1 MAEATIQLI
10 AKIKQKNNGTFKLM
24 DAADVAWSASEGL
37 VDHINNLSINGG
49 SADTAAKLAAARA
62 IGISGAVTAAGV
74 GFDGSKDI
82 TLVATAL
89 DATKLSGVVPGAS
102 LPESITVL
110 PSYFDG
116 DSVKK
121 FGGHSAAYYAT
132 ADQLQAVTS
141 GMTWRPP
148 VADLAALKAIAT
160 PAEGWT
166 TSLVDTNMIYRYD
179 AGNEATETNAD
190 VTVVKADDGTA
201 GAWIAI
207 GSAQYGP
214 ATQTANGLM
223 SAADKKKLDG
233 IDLSQ
238 YQPKIGDTLDVANV
252 HLMGADSGIQLGG
265 MAGAQLHGK
274 EGKIYYGE
282 GTDATNTPGNELAK
296 KSDIPAAQDLR
307 PYAKYEAEKDIKL
320 TDKRLTFNGGLVKN
334 LPVTTGD
341 GDTATTTNY
350 LFVGNMVNTAAAGE
364 ATHLEEKGLFITNGK
379 AYYGGQAAGN
389 EVATVGAVGNKVDK
403 VNGKGLSSNDY
414 TTDEKNKL
422 AGLSNYVLPAASTET
437 LGGVKAGTGVTIAED
452 GTISA
457 DIGTQIVPI
466 TNDQID
472 ALFAAADQG

>member
-1 MAEATIQLI
+1 MAESTIQLI

-37 VDHINNLSINGG
+37 VEHINGLTINGG
-49 SADTAAKLAAARA
+49 NADTAAKLAAARA
-62 IGISGAVTAAGV
+62 IGIGGAVTAAGV
-74 GFDGSKDI
+74 GFDGSQDI
-82 TLVATAL
+82 TIIATSV
-89 DATKLSGVVPGAS
+89 DATKLTGVVPGAS
-102 LPESITVL
+102 LPSEITVL

-121 FGGHSAAYYAT
+121 FGGHTAGYYAT

-148 VADLAALKAIAT
+148 VADLAALKAITT
-160 PAEGWT
+160 PVEGWT
-166 TSLVDTNMIYRYD
+166 TSLIDTNMIYRFD
-179 AGNEATETNAD
+179 AANEATKTNAD
-190 VTVVKADDGTA
+190 ATIVKADDGTA

-296 KSDIPAAQDLR
+296 KSDIPAAQDLSA
-307 PYAKYEAEKDIKL
+307 YAKYNAEKDINL
-320 TDKRLTFNGGLVKN
+320 ADHQLSVNGGGLVKN
-334 LPVTTGD
+334 VAVTTGE
-341 GDTATTTNY
+341 GEQAKTTNY
-350 LFVGNMVNTAAAGE
+350 LFLGNSVTTGEGE
-364 ATHLEEKGLFITNGK
+364 AAVTTNEGIFVSGGK

-403 VNGKGLSSNDY
+403 VNGKGLSTNDFTAAY
-414 TTDEKNKL
+414 KTKL
-422 AGLSNYVLPAASTET
+422 DGLSNYVLPAASTET

-472 ALFAAADQG
+472 ALFAAADK